1 MAMHLLLQVRV
12 GFDHSQEKDFY
23 LFSSGQPAPLHFKH
37 RLVVSPFC
45 SLDPSGFPPHIHV
58 SLPQTIDMLVRLF
71 TDWRFAIGVNVC
83 VFCVGP
89 SPDWIP
95 ASCRS
100 LQLFFF
106 TNKYFNVEKVL
117 THLILPST
125 YAF

>member
-1 MAMHLLLQVRV
+1 MAIHLLLQVRV

-23 LFSSGQPAPLHFKH
+23 LFSSGQTAPLHFKH

-83 VFCVGP
+83 VCVLCGTQ
-89 SPDWIP
+89 SRLD
-95 ASCRS
+95 SCF
-100 LQLFFF
+100 LQIIAAFFLQR
-106 TNKYFNVEKVL
+106 N
-117 THLILPST
+117 ILM
-125 YAF
+125 